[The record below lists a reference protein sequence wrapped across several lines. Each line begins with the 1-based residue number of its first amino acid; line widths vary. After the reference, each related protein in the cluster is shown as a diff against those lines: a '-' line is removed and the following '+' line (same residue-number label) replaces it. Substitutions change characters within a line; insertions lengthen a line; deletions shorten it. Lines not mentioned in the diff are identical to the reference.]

1 MELIG
6 TAVTAILV
14 LLVFYL
20 AQLPAKRQDK
30 NIQKMQE
37 EVKEKDRIITYTGL
51 CGTVTKVLDDR
62 VILKTEPDG
71 VELSIEK
78 WAIAGLDER
87 TFEKKEKKSKKEE

>member
-30 NIQKMQE
+30 DIQKMQE
-37 EVKEKDRIITYTGL
+37 EVKEKD
-51 CGTVTKVLDDR
+51 
-62 VILKTEPDG
+62 
-71 VELSIEK
+71 
-78 WAIAGLDER
+78 
-87 TFEKKEKKSKKEE
+87 